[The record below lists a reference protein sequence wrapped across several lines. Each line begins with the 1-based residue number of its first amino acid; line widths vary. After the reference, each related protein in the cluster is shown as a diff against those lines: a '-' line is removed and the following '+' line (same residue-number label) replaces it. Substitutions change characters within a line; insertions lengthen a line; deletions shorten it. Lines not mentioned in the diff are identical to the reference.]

1 MRNKCSIIVLLMFIL
16 MGCAPRVVIMVD
28 GVPVPEYAYHMRSPA
43 MEGLS
48 IEVIAAKYIN
58 ADEAGEPVLWPV
70 YFRVD
75 EMYYVDPDSTEY
87 IGLTI
92 KVRNPNKVWYELIE
106 YGSSEPVIGRGDTHV
121 STNGIYSGR
130 LRFKHFNITHKTK
143 NDTKQSHRIEVR
155 DEEGRSIIRIGK
167 FTYKVIRP

>member
-1 MRNKCSIIVLLMFIL
+1 MRNRYSMIVLLLFIL
-16 MGCAPRVVIMVD
+16 AGCAPKMIIMLD
-28 GVPVPEYAYHMRSPA
+28 GMPVPEYAYHMRSPA

-58 ADEAGEPVLWPV
+58 ADEAGEPILWPV

-75 EMYYVDPDSTEY
+75 EMYYVDPDNTEY
-87 IGLTI
+87 VAITI
-92 KVRNPNKVWYELIE
+92 KVRNPNKVWYALNE
-106 YGSSEPVIGRGDTHV
+106 YTTSEPLIGRGDTHV

-130 LRFKHFNITHKTK
+130 LRFNYFNITHKTK
-143 NDTKQSHRIEVR
+143 NNTKQSHRIDVR
-155 DEEGRSIIRIGK
+155 DGEGRSMIRIGK